1 MLIPLISG
9 LLGEKGP
16 LGQYFK
22 IKSDK
27 VAAEETYRLR
37 TLEAQ
42 TRQIETEAKQVEDRL
57 NSTSQD
63 FKQYTFWFIAVPVVI
78 TMCPWTSLFAVTMW
92 ANFALIPE
100 WFQILFVSVYSSIW
114 GLPIAKEYLGG
125 MFKSLGGAMEARR
138 EFKLE
143 KARINRK
150 VFMDNIKEGLF
161 PKGMNQAQVDLFDK
175 ALDAGENSRGN
186 V

>member
-1 MLIPLISG
+1 MLAMLIPFIAG

-22 IKSDK
+22 LKSDK
-27 VAAEETYRLR
+27 IAAEEKYRLQL
-37 TLEAQ
+37 LEVQ
-42 TRQIETEAKQVEDRL
+42 TRQLETEAKQVEDRL
-57 NSTSQD
+57 NSTSQE
-63 FKQYTFWFIAVPVVI
+63 FKQSTFWFIAFPVVI
-78 TMCPWTSLFAVTMW
+78 TMCPWTSKFAVTMW

-143 KARINRK
+143 KARINREAAYAVLRNK
-150 VFMDNIKEGLF
+150 MF
-161 PKGMNQAQVDLFDK
+161 PKGMTQGQVDILEEVF
-175 ALDAGENSRGN
+175 DAGEAK
-186 V
+186 